1 VSHIQVQFDCP
12 VGVIVDTDTGAIVSV
27 HVWDDSIDTTKP
39 RRAYYNEYLSVDH
52 PDFERALAL
61 HIEQAEARGIDMSD
75 ERGPDGVSRRL
86 GVSMFEE
93 LPLDDPRVKR
103 AHEVIT
109 DDDPEWPGWE
119 FGP

>member
-1 VSHIQVQFDCP
+1 
-12 VGVIVDTDTGAIVSV
+12 
-27 HVWDDSIDTTKP
+27 
-39 RRAYYNEYLSVDH
+39 
-52 PDFERALAL
+52 
-61 HIEQAEARGIDMSD
+61 MSD